1 MNNNLSLT
9 GSIKPLLL
17 STAIVS
23 ALTGCSSLGSLIGGA
38 SGDEEFQKGV
48 YASAGIGASRLTPS
62 VDKFPGLDVNDRV
75 EPAGQVTIGA
85 DLTPTFSVE
94 IHSADLGSAGFS
106 PSAGADGSSSAGRY
120 NYHMNGV
127 SALAYVGKN
136 KYNASRE
143 GITAYGRLGLAAI
156 DGSTVNNSLV
166 YERED
171 GAPVLV
177 GAGVEYG
184 TRSGLGLRAEAMT
197 NGSDASYGQVGVL
210 YRMGIGSRKKPQLA
224 QAKPVL
230 STPVQQVAPAQPVI
244 AAAKVEVDGDRDG
257 VMDSRDNC
265 LSTPMG
271 IAVDHTGCQA
281 MSSMIDMVLFDIDSA
296 ELNSSARRILSQVA
310 QQVVANPNAVINLE
324 GHADATGDAN
334 YNMSLS
340 NRRADSVAKF
350 LVAQG
355 VRQSQL
361 VDIGAYG
368 ETVPVQDNNTNTGRA
383 ANRRVELFGKG
394 LAR

>member
-1 MNNNLSLT
+1 MNNNLSV
-9 GSIKPLLL
+9 IIPMRPLVL
-17 STAIVS
+17 SLAIAS
-23 ALTGCSSLGSLIGGA
+23 SLAGCSSLGSMIDGA
-38 SGDEEFQKGV
+38 SGDGDFQKGV
-48 YASAGIGASRLTPS
+48 YASAGLGASRLTPS
-62 VDKFPGLDVNDRV
+62 VKEFPALDVNDRV

-94 IHSADLGSAGFS
+94 MHSADLGSAGFS

-120 NYHMNGV
+120 NYHMSGI

-136 KYNASRE
+136 KHNASRE

-156 DGSTVNNSLV
+156 DGSPVNDSLV

-171 GAPVLV
+171 GTPVVV

-210 YRMGIGSRKKPQLA
+210 YRLGIGSKKKPQLA
-224 QAKPVL
+224 QAKPVM
-230 STPVQQVAPAQPVI
+230 PVRQVAPAQPVI
-244 AAAKVEVDGDRDG
+244 AAAKVDLDGDRDG

-271 IAVDHTGCQA
+271 IAVDRNGCEA
-281 MSSMIDMVLFDIDSA
+281 AASMIDMVLFDIDSA
-296 ELNSSARRILSQVA
+296 ELTSNSRRILSQVA
-310 QQVVANPNAVINLE
+310 QQVAANPNAVLNLE
-324 GHADATGDAN
+324 GHADATGDAG

-340 NRRADSVAKF
+340 NRRASNVAKF
-350 LVAQG
+350 LVSQG
-355 VRQSQL
+355 VSKSQL
-361 VDIGAYG
+361 VDINAYG
-368 ETVPVQDNNTNTGRA
+368 ETVPTQDNTTNTGRA